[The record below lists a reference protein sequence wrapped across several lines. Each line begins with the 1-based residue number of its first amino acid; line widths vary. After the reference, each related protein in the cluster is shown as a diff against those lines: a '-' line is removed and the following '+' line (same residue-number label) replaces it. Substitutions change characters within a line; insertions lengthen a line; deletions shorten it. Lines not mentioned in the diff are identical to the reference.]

1 MTKYDGF
8 MCNIRVRYQ
17 ETDQMGVVYHTNY
30 LNWFEIGRTEFVRE
44 LGYPYAKLEQAGLL
58 LPVTHAELEFR
69 QPARYDD
76 IIRIYIRVAELT
88 PLRIQ
93 FDAELRR
100 MDNDEDLGER
110 GLLATGTEPAG
121 ELLVRGYTKHVWVN
135 KEWRPVRVSKLI
147 PDIYQKLEKMI

>member
-1 MTKYDGF
+1 MTKYEGF

-30 LNWFEIGRTEFVRE
+30 LNWFEIGRTELVRE

-58 LPVTHAELEFR
+58 LPVTHAELEFK

-76 IIRIYIRVAELT
+76 IIRIYIRIAELT

-100 MDNDEDLGER
+100 IDQDCNLSER
-110 GLLATGTEPAG
+110 GLLPAGVEPVG
-121 ELLVRGYTKHVWVN
+121 ELLVKGCTKHVWVN
-135 KEWRPVRVSKLI
+135 KEWKPVRVSKLI
-147 PDIYQKLEKMI
+147 PDIYQKLEEMI